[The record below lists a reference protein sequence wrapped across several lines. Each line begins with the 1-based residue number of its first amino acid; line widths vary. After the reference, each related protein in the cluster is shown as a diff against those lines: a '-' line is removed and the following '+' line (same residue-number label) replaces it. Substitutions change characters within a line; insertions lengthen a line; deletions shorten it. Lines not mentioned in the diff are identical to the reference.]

1 LIRIITHARLLY
13 PGGHFFVLAPKIQ
26 KKCFLPSRTAE
37 HPMLWESFFYTRT
50 GELWF
55 SLQPGAWR
63 CLFNW
68 GCYENGPLRAGIKD
82 FNFIALFCT
91 CSLPVRSMGVKF
103 SVLRKFRVQ
112 FPEAL

>member
-1 LIRIITHARLLY
+1 
-13 PGGHFFVLAPKIQ
+13 
-26 KKCFLPSRTAE
+26 
-37 HPMLWESFFYTRT
+37 MLWESFFYTRT

-103 SVLRKFRVQ
+103 SFEKIPGAVSRSLMTGNIKYF
-112 FPEAL
+112 FPVFMCCAFAVRF